1 MTPDTLSPRPA
12 ADGPR
17 ALFRDAFARLVMID
31 AAGQEYVGVEVVR
44 AFPISE
50 PDRWIS
56 ICDVDGHEIVA
67 LDDIRQLPQEIRTVV
82 LDELAKREFV
92 PVIRRIVKVWDQ
104 TNPQEWHVVT
114 DRGPTSFCVDSDEDI
129 RRMEPRQVLIV
140 DGHGIRYL
148 IPDTQQLD
156 SRSRRILDRFE

>member
-1 MTPDTLSPRPA
+1 MTPDTLSSQPT
-12 ADGPR
+12 ADSPR
-17 ALFRDAFARLVMID
+17 ALYRDAFARLVMID

-44 AFPISE
+44 AFPISQ

-56 ICDVDGHEIVA
+56 ICDADGHEILA
-67 LDDIRQLPQEIRTVV
+67 LDDIGQLSQEIRTVL

-92 PVIRRIVKVWDQ
+92 PVIRRIVKVRDQ
-104 TNPQEWHVVT
+104 TNPQECHVVT

-129 RRMEPRQVLIV
+129 RRLEPRQVLIV

-148 IPDTQQLD
+148 IPDTRQLD
-156 SRSRRILDRFE
+156 SHSRRILDRYE

>member
-1 MTPDTLSPRPA
+1 MTPDTLSSEPA
-12 ADGPR
+12 ADSPR

-31 AAGQEYVGVEVVR
+31 AVGQEHVGVEVVR

-56 ICDVDGHEIVA
+56 ICDADGHEILS
-67 LDDIRQLPQEIRTVV
+67 LDDTGQLSPEIRTV
-82 LDELAKREFV
+82 LLEELAKREFV
-92 PVIRRIVKVWDQ
+92 PLIRRIVKVWDQ
-104 TNPQEWHVVT
+104 TDPQEWHVVT

-129 RRMEPRQVLIV
+129 RRLQPRQVLIV

-148 IPDTQQLD
+148 IPDTLQLD

>member
-1 MTPDTLSPRPA
+1 MNPETLSSGTT
-12 ADGPR
+12 ADSPR
-17 ALFRDAFARLVMID
+17 ALCRDGFARLVMTD
-31 AAGQEYVGVEVVR
+31 AAGQEHVGVEVVR
-44 AFPISE
+44 AFPISQ

-56 ICDVDGHEIVA
+56 ICDADGHEILA
-67 LDDIRQLPQEIRTVV
+67 LDDTSELSEEIRKIL

-104 TNPQEWHVVT
+104 TDPQEWHVVT

-129 RRMEPRQVLIV
+129 RRIEPRQVLIV

-148 IPDTQQLD
+148 IPDTLQLD
-156 SRSRRILDRFE
+156 SHSRRILDRYE

>member
-1 MTPDTLSPRPA
+1 MPPDALSSQPA
-12 ADGPR
+12 ADSPR
-17 ALFRDAFARLVMID
+17 ALYRDAFARLVMID
-31 AAGQEYVGVEVVR
+31 AAGQEHVGVEVVR

-56 ICDVDGHEIVA
+56 ICDADGHEILS
-67 LDDIRQLPQEIRTVV
+67 LDDTGQLSPEIRTV
-82 LDELAKREFV
+82 LLEELAKREFV
-92 PVIRRIVKVWDQ
+92 PLIRRIVKVWDQ
-104 TNPQEWHVVT
+104 TDPQEWHVVT

-129 RRMEPRQVLIV
+129 RRLQPRQVLIV

-148 IPDTQQLD
+148 IPDTLQLD

>member
-1 MTPDTLSPRPA
+1 MTPDTLSSQPA
-12 ADGPR
+12 ASAPR
-17 ALFRDAFARLVMID
+17 GLYRDAFARLVMID
-31 AAGQEYVGVEVVR
+31 AAGREHVGVEVVR

-56 ICDVDGHEIVA
+56 ICDADGHEILA
-67 LDDIRQLPQEIRTVV
+67 LDDTRGLPEEIRAIL

-92 PVIRRIVKVWDQ
+92 PLIRRIVKVWDQ
-104 TNPQEWHVVT
+104 TDPQEWHVVT

-129 RRMEPRQVLIV
+129 RRLQPRQVLIV

-148 IPDTQQLD
+148 IPDTLQLD

>member
-1 MTPDTLSPRPA
+1 MTPDTLSSEAA
-12 ADGPR
+12 ADSPR

-31 AAGQEYVGVEVVR
+31 AVGQEHVGVEVVR

-56 ICDVDGHEIVA
+56 ICDADGHEILS
-67 LDDIRQLPQEIRTVV
+67 LDDTGQLSPEIRTV
-82 LDELAKREFV
+82 LLEELAKREFV
-92 PVIRRIVKVWDQ
+92 PLIRRIVKVWDQ
-104 TNPQEWHVVT
+104 TDPQEWHVVT

-129 RRMEPRQVLIV
+129 RRLQPRQVLIV

-148 IPDTQQLD
+148 IPDTLQLD

>member
-1 MTPDTLSPRPA
+1 MAPDTLSPQPA
-12 ADGPR
+12 ADSPR

-31 AAGQEYVGVEVVR
+31 AAGREHVGVEVVR
-44 AFPISE
+44 AFPLSE

-56 ICDVDGHEIVA
+56 ICDADGHEILA
-67 LDDIRQLPQEIRTVV
+67 LDDARQLPEEIRTIL

-92 PVIRRIVKVWDQ
+92 PVIRRIVKVWNQ
-104 TNPQEWHVVT
+104 TDPQEWQVVT

-140 DGHGIRYL
+140 DGHGIRYR
-148 IPDTQQLD
+148 IPDTLQLD
-156 SRSRRILDRFE
+156 ARSRRILDRYE